1 MGVYMS
7 SIYSITKKDLENYFI
22 DLGEKKFKATQVYEW
37 TYRKRVTKFN
47 EMTNI
52 KKELLNKLN
61 TDFEFD
67 DLVILDKKEDIDVKK
82 YLFGL
87 NDGNKIEAVLMNHDY
102 GNSLCISTQVGCN
115 MSCSFCESGRLKKIR
130 NLYPNEMILQILKI
144 EKDLNIRISHVVLM
158 GIGEPFDNYD
168 NVIKFIDIVNDPY
181 GIALGSR
188 HITVSTS
195 GLVPKIYE
203 FINDGKQVNLAVSLH
218 APNDELRSKIM
229 PINKA
234 YNIKK
239 LIEAIKVYIQKT
251 NRRVTF
257 EYIMLKD
264 VNDTEK
270 CALELSKLLKGINCY
285 VNLIPYNET
294 THIEYKK
301 SNKEQIIKF
310 YDILKKNKINVTIR
324 REFGSKVNA
333 ACGQLRSNYEEGR

>member
-22 DLGEKKFKATQVYEW
+22 NLGEKKFKATQVYEW
-37 TYRKRVTKFN
+37 IYRKRVTKFN

-144 EKDLNIRISHVVLM
+144 EKDLNIRISHV
-158 GIGEPFDNYD
+158 GNW
-168 NVIKFIDIVNDPY
+168 
-181 GIALGSR
+181 R
-188 HITVSTS
+188 
-195 GLVPKIYE
+195 
-203 FINDGKQVNLAVSLH
+203 
-218 APNDELRSKIM
+218 
-229 PINKA
+229 
-234 YNIKK
+234 
-239 LIEAIKVYIQKT
+239 
-251 NRRVTF
+251 
-257 EYIMLKD
+257 
-264 VNDTEK
+264 
-270 CALELSKLLKGINCY
+270 
-285 VNLIPYNET
+285 
-294 THIEYKK
+294 
-301 SNKEQIIKF
+301 
-310 YDILKKNKINVTIR
+310 TI
-324 REFGSKVNA
+324 
-333 ACGQLRSNYEEGR
+333 